1 MGLVMV
7 VVSLVGYLTGPSYY
21 LLLDLHYLH
30 KCYQHLGCILLSTLL
45 RKTFTTRI
53 ATSSTS
59 WHRPPAPSPHLP
71 PPLQHLARYQPT
83 PDTHPQHGISP
94 FPSSS
99 RPGRQECR
107 RTLRPPNAKLAQLLL
122 ALPAF
127 GSAAR
132 PQDDR

>member
-30 KCYQHLGCILLSTLL
+30 KCYQHLGCILLSTLP

-83 PDTHPQHGISP
+83 PDTHPQQWHLP
-94 FPSSS
+94 FPLLF
-99 RPGRQECR
+99 PA
-107 RTLRPPNAKLAQLLL
+107 RPP
-122 ALPAF
+122 
-127 GSAAR
+127 R
-132 PQDDR
+132 M